1 LKETVARKIAL
12 EAFEMSSDVKQI
24 EPLYSSLASDPLLGE
39 IVDMFID
46 EMPDR
51 VESLQQYHEA
61 GDWEDLRRTAHQLK
75 GAAGSYGF
83 ESISP
88 CAAELEDAI
97 RRNDSPSTIDQL
109 LEQLVELCNRVSH
122 AQPQ

>member
-1 LKETVARKIAL
+1 
-12 EAFEMSSDVKQI
+12 MSSDVKQM

-39 IVDMFID
+39 IVDMFVD

-51 VESLQQYHEA
+51 VESLQQYHQQ
-61 GDWEDLRRTAHQLK
+61 GDWEGLRRTAHQLK

-88 CAAELEDAI
+88 CAAEVEDAI
-97 RRNDSPSTIDQL
+97 RRDDSPETIVQS
-109 LEQLVELCNRVSH
+109 LERLVELCNRVSH
-122 AQPQ
+122 AQSSL